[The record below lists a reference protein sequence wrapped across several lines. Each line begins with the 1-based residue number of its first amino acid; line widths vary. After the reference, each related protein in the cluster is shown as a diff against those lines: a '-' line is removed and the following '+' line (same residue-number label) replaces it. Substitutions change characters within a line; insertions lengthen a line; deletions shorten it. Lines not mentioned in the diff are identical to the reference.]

1 MKINGSFERK
11 IREESRMKVKLFLN
25 IGNAP
30 ALEREI
36 NKWLKEN
43 PKIKVF
49 QIKQNYAYG
58 NKEFNTI
65 VSVWYKEE

>member
-1 MKINGSFERK
+1 MKIRSSAGNAGK
-11 IREESRMKVKLFLN
+11 EESRMKVKVFLN

-43 PKIKVF
+43 PKIKIF

-58 NKEFNTI
+58 KKEFNTI
-65 VSVWYKEE
+65 VSIWYNE

>member
-1 MKINGSFERK
+1 
-11 IREESRMKVKLFLN
+11 MKVKLFLN

-36 NKWLKEN
+36 SKWLKEN
-43 PKIKVF
+43 PKIKIF

-65 VSVWYKEE
+65 VSVWYKES

>member
-1 MKINGSFERK
+1 MERRNAAGNVV
-11 IREESRMKVKLFLN
+11 REESRMKIKVFLN

-43 PKIKVF
+43 PKIKIM

-58 NKEFNTI
+58 NREFNTI
-65 VSVWYKEE
+65 ISVWYTD

>member
-1 MKINGSFERK
+1 MKGSAHQA
-11 IREESRMKVKLFLN
+11 IREELGMKVKIFLN

-30 ALEREI
+30 ALEREV
-36 NKWLKEN
+36 NKWLMEN
-43 PKIKVF
+43 PKIKIF

-65 VSVWYKEE
+65 VSIWYKEE